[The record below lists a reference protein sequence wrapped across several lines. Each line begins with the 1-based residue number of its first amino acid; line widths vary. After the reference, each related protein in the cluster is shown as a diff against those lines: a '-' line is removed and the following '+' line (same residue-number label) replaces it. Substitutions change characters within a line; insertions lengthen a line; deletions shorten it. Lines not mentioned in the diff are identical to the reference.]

1 VLGVPGPQP
10 QEPTVPQALL
20 LAAHMAGQLYLQHRP
35 PAQLVAPGFS
45 VSPAAQP
52 PPVGEL
58 Q

>member
-1 VLGVPGPQP
+1 
-10 QEPTVPQALL
+10 
-20 LAAHMAGQLYLQHRP
+20 MAGQLYLQHRP